1 MTANPYALGPEE
13 RLIVLKAI
21 QDVCAGCGYALNA
34 VHVRTNHVH
43 VVVGAQDDPE
53 DVMGRLKGRASF
65 ELNRCDGRSRKRWS
79 RHGSTRYLWT
89 EEEVVSAVN
98 YVLFGQGEMMAM
110 HPADLEAR

>member
-1 MTANPYALGPEE
+1 MAYFITFTCYGTRLHGDSRGSVDREHCAPGSPYVGVSAARLKYEFSRMTANPYALGPEE

-53 DVMGRLKGRASF
+53 DVMGRL
-65 ELNRCDGRSRKRWS
+65 
-79 RHGSTRYLWT
+79 
-89 EEEVVSAVN
+89 
-98 YVLFGQGEMMAM
+98 
-110 HPADLEAR
+110 